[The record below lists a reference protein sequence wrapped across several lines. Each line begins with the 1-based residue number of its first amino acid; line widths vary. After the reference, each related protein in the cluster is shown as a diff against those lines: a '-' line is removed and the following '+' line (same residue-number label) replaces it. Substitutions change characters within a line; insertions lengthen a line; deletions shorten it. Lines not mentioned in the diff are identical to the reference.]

1 VCGICGIISGDGRD
15 MRAALARMAAAMQ
28 HRGPDDEGIET
39 IAIGGQQE
47 GPTVGFGFRRLAI
60 LDLSPAG
67 HQPMFDPASGNC
79 LIFNGEIYNYRHLR
93 ARLMVEGVRFR
104 STGDTEV
111 LLQALTHWGERALD
125 ELEGMFAFAF
135 YEASTKRV
143 LLARDPVGIKP
154 LYVATSDRRVVFASE
169 VRAVLAS
176 KLVSDEWSPAGIAG
190 FLMYGAPQDPLTVH
204 RDIRSF
210 PCGAY
215 QWRKIDESSGRLQSD
230 PPRRFWRFPAVDR
243 GMSEPTAVAQTR
255 TTLEASVNSH
265 LAADVKTGFFLSAGI
280 DSTAIAVLAARAL
293 GRIATYTVGFEST
306 SMASEAAAAAE
317 TARGIGAEHTE
328 IVLRRESIRD

>member
-1 VCGICGIISGDGRD
+1 M
-15 MRAALARMAAAMQ
+15 MRAMI
-28 HRGPDDEGIET
+28 HRGPDDEGYEELPLGNGD
-39 IAIGGQQE
+39 AG
-47 GPTVGFGFRRLAI
+47 TVAGFGFRRLAI

-93 ARLMVEGVRFR
+93 ARLMVEGIRFR

-111 LLQALTHWGERALD
+111 LLQALSHWGERALD
-125 ELEGMFAFAF
+125 EVEGMFAFAF

-215 QWRKIDESSGRLQSD
+215 QWLKIDESSGRLQSD

-243 GMSEPTAVAQTR
+243 GMSESTAVEQTR
-255 TTLEASVNSH
+255 ATLEASVSSH
-265 LAADVKTGFFLSAGI
+265 LAADVKAGFFFLPA
-280 DSTAIAVLAARAL
+280 
-293 GRIATYTVGFEST
+293 
-306 SMASEAAAAAE
+306 
-317 TARGIGAEHTE
+317 
-328 IVLRRESIRD
+328 